1 MNQYRQHYQPAPAQ
15 RASLA
20 RDLLQALVIA
30 ALWFGPLF
38 YYFWSMTP

>member
-1 MNQYRQHYQPAPAQ
+1 MRQHYTPER
-15 RASLA
+15 RASWSSLA

>member
-1 MNQYRQHYQPAPAQ
+1 MSQYRQHYQPAQ